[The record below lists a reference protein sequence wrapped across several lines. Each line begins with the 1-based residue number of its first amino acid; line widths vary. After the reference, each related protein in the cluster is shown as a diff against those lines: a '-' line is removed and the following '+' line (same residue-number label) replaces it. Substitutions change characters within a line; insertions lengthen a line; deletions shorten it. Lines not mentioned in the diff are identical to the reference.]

1 MNGELK
7 VGLFKELF
15 ANRKK
20 IWELS
25 INDFRNKFAGSSF
38 GVIWAFIQ
46 PIVTVTIYWF
56 IFDRGLQQRNSDEAP
71 YILWL
76 IAGMCPWFFFSDAM
90 NSAVN
95 GLIEYSYIVKKIVF
109 KISIL
114 PLIKIISSG
123 FVHAFFIVLVVVVY
137 LFYGYTPILSYIQI
151 PYYVL
156 ATFMLVAAMSYFTA
170 SIAVFFKDMTQIVS
184 IILQYAMW
192 GLPIMLDAN
201 QYPKFIAV
209 TFRFN
214 PMYYIIDGYRDCF
227 IRKIWFWEKPE
238 LTMYFWVVVLILFAI
253 STITFKRL
261 KPHFAD
267 VL

>member
-1 MNGELK
+1 MIGESKL
-7 VGLFKELF
+7 GLIKELF
-15 ANRKK
+15 INRKK
-20 IWELS
+20 IWKLS
-25 INDFRNKFAGSSF
+25 VNDFRNKFAGSSF

-56 IFDRGLQQRNSDEAP
+56 IFDRGLRQRNSDEAP
-71 YILWL
+71 YLLWL
-76 IAGMCPWFFFSDAM
+76 IAGMCPWFFFSDAI

-95 GLIEYSYIVKKIVF
+95 SLIEYSYIVKKIVF

-114 PLIKIISSG
+114 PLIKIISAA
-123 FVHAFFIVLVVVVY
+123 FVHVFFIALIIVIY
-137 LFYGYTPILSYIQI
+137 LMYGYTPILSYLQI
-151 PYYVL
+151 PYYVF
-156 ATFMLVAAMSYFTA
+156 ATFAIVAAISYFTA

-192 GLPIMLDAN
+192 SLPIMLDADS
-201 QYPKFIAV
+201 YPSFIAV

-214 PMYYIIDGYRDCF
+214 PMYYIIDGYRDCM
-227 IRKIWFWEKPE
+227 IRNIWFWEKPG
-238 LTMYFWVVVLILFAI
+238 LTLYFWGVVLIIFII
-253 STITFKRL
+253 SATTFRRL